1 MGDHHPAGRQLLAS
15 VRTSAI
21 EMAKDPWRDPD
32 PQPGDFDDELDA
44 IDPRDLQLVE
54 PGSGGKVTIMVSV
67 EGEDAQRLERIATER
82 GQGIDQVVAE
92 LVRNA

>member
-1 MGDHHPAGRQLLAS
+1 MDVIQELLATTAA
-15 VRTSAI
+15 VEKLGARAI
-21 EMAKDPWRDPD
+21 SIEA
-32 PQPGDFDDELDA
+32 
-44 IDPRDLQLVE
+44 
-54 PGSGGKVTIMVSV
+54 GSGGKVTIVVSV